1 MPYALHT
8 AWPPKATDGCLIGLS
23 HREQVENATFVTLTV
38 RGDPQSG
45 FLKCLFE
52 AMLAK
57 TEVEYGCF
65 LVGTGWQSSY
75 LICPTNALKS
85 YQILLAAMDKI
96 LLR

>member
-1 MPYALHT
+1 M
-8 AWPPKATDGCLIGLS
+8 
-23 HREQVENATFVTLTV
+23 

-57 TEVEYGCF
+57 TEVEYGHF
-65 LVGTGWQSSY
+65 LVGAGWQSSY

-85 YQILLAAMDKI
+85 YRILLAAVATTM
-96 LLR
+96 LRLDLPQPLFCATFRQPAHQAAFNARTQ